1 MTWYFGNR
9 LRSDMMVLPSYG
21 KNYQLRQTWLRR
33 DIQWMEIRRY
43 LWSVWCMLLVVN
55 PFFFLVIWKAGVS
68 SVRLPVYICP
78 TRDPRWDWQLPFYL
92 GKLEKCVI
100 GQAWARN
107 SWILADLFLA
117 FLWTKTFWYFVSKT
131 EHSGKSQPVLP
142 VWKPRRMV
150 LSCC

>member
-1 MTWYFGNR
+1 MIFWKQ
-9 LRSDMMVLPSYG
+9 V
-21 KNYQLRQTWLRR
+21 K
-33 DIQWMEIRRY
+33 RRY
-43 LWSVWCMLLVVN
+43 DGTAKLWEELPTEADLVASRYSVDGNQEVLMISLMHVTRSQ
-55 PFFFLVIWKAGVS
+55 PIFFLVIWKAGVS
-68 SVRLPVYICP
+68 SVRLPVYICA